1 MNSNVVGL
9 DLAKNIFHLF
19 SLDADG
25 KPMKKKLKR
34 PALQAYI
41 ANLPA
46 SLIGMEACAVGRI
59 IGRGNLRN

>member
-34 PALQAYI
+34 PALLAYI
-41 ANLPA
+41 
-46 SLIGMEACAVGRI
+46 
-59 IGRGNLRN
+59 GNCQCSCRLDG